1 MRDWLQ
7 ALNPAERA
15 KQLSTLTDE
24 QLEWV
29 LKDWKTWG
37 RPEQIMPGPL
47 VMSANGQPWT
57 RWVIMA
63 GRGWGKTRTACEAL
77 KEVIDAGRARNIA
90 LIGATAADVRDTM
103 VEGKPEFPALL
114 GVWPEARKPRYI
126 PSQRRVVFWN
136 GATAKTFTAEKP
148 ARLRGPQH
156 DFVWADELPVAQYPQ
171 ETWDNMVF
179 GLRHREARAIVTF
192 TPKRIKLIKDLL
204 KDPSAIITRGKTWDN
219 AANLSPAF
227 IAELKQK
234 YEGTRL
240 GRQELEGELLE
251 DVAGALWKLAM
262 IEDGRIAKGKEPDMA
277 RVLIGVDPSV
287 AGRDKADGE
296 RQGDECGIVALG
308 RAGGGRRF
316 VLGDYS
322 VNASPDG
329 WARAAV
335 KAYWLHRADV
345 MVAEAN
351 NGGEMVRMV
360 IQGIDPRVNVVLVH
374 ATRGKYTR
382 AEPCAADYERGDV
395 SHVGIHRELED
406 EMTSWVPDGKMPS
419 PNRLDALVWAWTYD
433 AEGYSEPSVY
443 FA

>member
-1 MRDWLQ
+1 MRDLLQ
-7 ALNPAERA
+7 RLSPKEREASLAKLNP
-15 KQLSTLTDE
+15 E
-24 QLEWV
+24 QLEW
-29 LKDWKTWG
+29 LMKDWKTWG
-37 RPEQIMPGPL
+37 RPDQQMPAPL
-47 VMSANGQPWT
+47 VMATNKMPWR

-77 KEVIDAGRARNIA
+77 KEVVDAGRARNIG

-103 VEGKPEFPALL
+103 VIGKPEFPALL
-114 GVWPEARKPRYI
+114 GVWPEARKPIYI
-126 PSQRRVVFWN
+126 PSRRLVRFWN
-136 GATAKTFTAEKP
+136 GAQATTFTAEKP

-156 DFVWADELPVAQYPQ
+156 DFVWGDELPVSQYPQ
-171 ETWDNMVF
+171 ETYDNMVF
-179 GLRHREARAIVTF
+179 GLRHREARAILTF
-192 TPKRIKLIKDLL
+192 TPKRIALVKALL

-219 AANLSPAF
+219 AANLSAAF
-227 IAELKQK
+227 IAELKAK

-262 IEDGRIAKGKEPDMA
+262 IEEGRVKEAPDLV

-287 AGRDKADGE
+287 SGRDKADGE

-308 RAGGGRRF
+308 RAAGGRRF

-395 SHVGIHRELED
+395 SHVGIFRELEE
-406 EMTSWVPDGKMPS
+406 EMTSWVPDGKQPS

-433 AEGYSEPSVY
+433 AEGYASPSVY
-443 FA
+443 TT